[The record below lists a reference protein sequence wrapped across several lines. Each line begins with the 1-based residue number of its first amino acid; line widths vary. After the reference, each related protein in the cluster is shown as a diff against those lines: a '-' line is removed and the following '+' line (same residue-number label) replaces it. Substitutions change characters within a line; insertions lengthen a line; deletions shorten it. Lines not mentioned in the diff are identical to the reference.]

1 MYKYIYIYII
11 WMFHEV
17 LALVLSVVNLL
28 RADTRDLVSMTM
40 AFAPLGCLCDD
51 RFTGV
56 LFISS
61 ISDGLSYGYMI
72 PSLIPVVVCHPFPL
86 CGRVSL
92 YEYLI
97 EEDDGINLF
106 DPNDRGMVAHGT
118 RPT

>member
-1 MYKYIYIYII
+1 
-11 WMFHEV
+11 MFHEV
-17 LALVLSVVNLL
+17 LVVNLL

-72 PSLIPVVVCHPFPL
+72 PSLIPVVVCHLFHFVAESACMNTSLKRMTASPF
-86 CGRVSL
+86 
-92 YEYLI
+92 
-97 EEDDGINLF
+97 
-106 DPNDRGMVAHGT
+106 
-118 RPT
+118 